1 MSTEHPIRFAVFGT
15 RHWHV
20 LEIAEAVRS
29 NEAFTL
35 VGLAE
40 PDTQSRTTAA
50 TQLGVPAIT
59 DYHEML
65 ENDLVDAVV
74 IGAINDERADI
85 ICTALAADVHV
96 LADKPM
102 VISHDQLLA
111 VEQAAA
117 ASDAVLSCALT
128 LRFTPLFVAAKQSI
142 ERGDIGDIV
151 GSYAQ
156 GPHKLGIAR
165 RPAWMFERHRYG
177 GSLLDLAIHDVDV
190 ARWLHKVEPVMV
202 IADERASRFG
212 DHGISDHASVYL
224 RMTNGTVAICQ
235 SSWLTPDDD
244 PTHGD
249 RRLIIEG
256 TEGHLEIVDSA
267 SRCLT
272 INNRG
277 TLTSQT
283 ADRTTS
289 VAQPDAMAGLVQ
301 DFASAI
307 RSDDT
312 PVITAFDAI
321 ESHRWTLAARADAES
336 RTRP

>member
-29 NEAFTL
+29 NDAFTL

-40 PDTQSRTTAA
+40 PDTESRTAAA

-59 DYHEML
+59 NYQEML
-65 ENDLVDAVV
+65 ENELVDAIV

-85 ICTALAADVHV
+85 ICASLAAGVHV

-102 VISHDQLLA
+102 VISHEQLRA

-117 ASDAVLSCALT
+117 VSDAVLSCALS
-128 LRFTPLFVAAKQSI
+128 LRFTPLFVAAKQAI
-142 ERGDIGDIV
+142 DRGDIGDVV

-156 GPHKLGIAR
+156 GPHKLNIAR
-165 RPAWMFERHRYG
+165 RPGWMFERHRYG
-177 GSLLDLAIHDVDV
+177 GTLLDLTIHDVDV
-190 ARWLHKVEPVMV
+190 ARWIHQVEPTMV
-202 IADERASRFG
+202 VADEGSARFG
-212 DHGISDHASVYL
+212 DHDISDYASVYL
-224 RMTNGTVAICQ
+224 RMTNETVAICR
-235 SSWLTPDDD
+235 SSWLTPDED

-267 SRCLT
+267 TRSLL
-272 INNRG
+272 INKRG
-277 TLTSQT
+277 TVSSQT
-283 ADRTTS
+283 AEAATS
-289 VAQPDAMAGLVQ
+289 VAQPDAMAGLVE

-307 RSDDT
+307 QGNAT
-312 PVITAFDAI
+312 PVITTFDAI
-321 ESHRWTLAARADAES
+321 ESHRWTIAARDDAES
-336 RTRP
+336 RT